1 MKRYF
6 FLLSIVLC
14 SCGLA
19 AQAENPDRILGVW
32 KSSSEGLM
40 IKIDKVGNN
49 FQGRI
54 VWLEPRQSNQPV
66 LDDKNPDA
74 RLRNMPLKGN
84 KIIKELKFNA
94 AKSIWEGGTYYN
106 HKEGKLYNCQISL
119 QQRDK
124 IRITKYIQDNQDGVV
139 ETWIRQ

>member
-6 FLLSIVLC
+6 FLFSVVLS

-19 AQAENPDRILGVW
+19 AQAENPDLILGVW

-54 VWLEPRQSNQPV
+54 VWLEHGQSNQPM

-74 RLRNMPLKGN
+74 RLRRMPLKGN

-94 AKSIWEGGTYYN
+94 DKSIWEGGTYYN
-106 HKEGKLYNCQISL
+106 HKEGKLYNCEISL
-119 QQRDK
+119 QPGNK
-124 IRITKYIQDNQDGVV
+124 IQITKYIQNHQDGLA